1 MPDSFFFPVYSGL
14 ISPEHRESIGP
25 ALWEFLW
32 LISKTTK
39 EIVEE
44 DETWGIVLGG
54 KPIKICEISND
65 LGGSERTAK
74 RNIARLKE
82 FGYIE
87 TKRAPYGEIYRV
99 RNSKKFNKKRSAK
112 NGTSEQRDVPHL
124 SKRSAKSVISN
135 KDIKDIK
142 KDDDMIR
149 EFENT
154 FGQFPSS
161 IFIQEMSFWIDN
173 PKSKFIDPEAIIKE
187 VIIRA
192 KEQNPRNPS
201 KYVMKIVGDLHQKEL
216 YTLEAVKNHNAEFD
230 AKAKKRANKNAP
242 VDMKVVMKELGIVD
256 DEEGDS

>member
-1 MPDSFFFPVYSGL
+1 VPDSFFFPVYSGL

-112 NGTSEQRDVPHL
+112 NGTSEPRDVPHL

-161 IFIQEMSFWIDN
+161 IFIQEMSFWIDD

-242 VDMKVVMKELGIVD
+242 VDMKAVMKELGIVD

>member
-1 MPDSFFFPVYSGL
+1 MPESFFFPVYSGL

-54 KPIKICEISND
+54 RPIKRTEIVTD
-65 LGGSERTAK
+65 IGGSDSSVK
-74 RNIARLKE
+74 RNISRLKK
-82 FGYIE
+82 FGYID

-99 RNSKKFNKKRSAK
+99 RNSKKFTKKRKVKSDHSVPTEWSK
-112 NGTSEQRDVPHL
+112 MTQRVVENDL
-124 SKRSAKSVISN
+124 SN

-161 IFIQEMSFWIDN
+161 IFIQEMSFWIDD

-216 YTLEAVKNHNAEFD
+216 FTLEAVKHHNAEFD
-230 AKAKKRANKNAP
+230 AKAKKRTNKNAP
-242 VDMKVVMKELGIVD
+242 VDMKAVMKELGIVD